1 VGATP
6 GQGAYK
12 ISKTKEIKTRKFFI
26 ETKET
31 KEMGFSSTHIVV
43 EAPTLA
49 HQIHGE
55 FSSAQGLSS
64 AAGAAFQLGPCICS
78 RG

>member
-1 VGATP
+1 VGAAP
-6 GQGAYK
+6 GQSVYK

-31 KEMGFSSTHIVV
+31 KEMGFFSTPIGV
-43 EAPTLA
+43 EASTLD
-49 HQIHGE
+49 HQIHGD
-55 FSSAQGLSS
+55 FSLAHGLSS
-64 AAGAAFQLGPCICS
+64 AVGAAFQLWPCICS